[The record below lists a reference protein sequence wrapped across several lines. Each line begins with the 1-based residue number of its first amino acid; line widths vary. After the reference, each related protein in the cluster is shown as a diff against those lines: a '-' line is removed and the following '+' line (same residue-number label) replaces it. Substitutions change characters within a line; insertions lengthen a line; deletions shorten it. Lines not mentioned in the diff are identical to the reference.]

1 MARSYDIADLMTSD
15 GEYIT
20 DSVRRK
26 INGNFRRI
34 CQMMQ
39 KELPSQQQQQIASAV
54 TGIVNGILDNALPEM
69 RDELLDQLAPVGS
82 VIVTYTSSDP
92 RLSHGTWEQVGSG
105 RYIRAAGSG
114 VAVGDEGGSSE
125 AEIAEANLPLLEH
138 TVEVASAGAHTH
150 NMGRALIDY
159 GSWHDASS
167 QPKSLPATG
176 AGHNNTPF
184 DLGQYGGSTG
194 STWGIGVH
202 THTVTIEPHGSEE
215 PEPVAIEPE
224 YVALLFYRRTA

>member
-54 TGIVNGILDNALPEM
+54 AGIVDGILDRVLPEM
-69 RDELLDQLAPVGS
+69 RDELFDQLAPVGS

-114 VAVGDEGGSSE
+114 VAVGDEGGRAE
-125 AEIAEANLPLLEH
+125 VEIAEGNLPLLEH
-138 TVEVASAGAHTH
+138 TVEVASAGSHTH
-150 NMGRALIDY
+150 IMSRAVIDTGAY
-159 GSWHDASS
+159 HDASGA
-167 QPKSLPATG
+167 KSLPGLG
-176 AGHNNTPF
+176 ADMKNTPF
-184 DLGQYGGSTG
+184 DLGQFDWNTG
-194 STWGIGVH
+194 RDASSGAH

>member
-39 KELPSQQQQQIASAV
+39 KELPSQQQQQITSAV
-54 TGIVNGILDNALPEM
+54 AGIVDGILDRALPEM

-114 VAVGDEGGSSE
+114 VAVGDEGGSAE
-125 AEIAEANLPLLEH
+125 VEIAEGNLPLLEH
-138 TVEVASAGAHTH
+138 SVEVASAGSHTH
-150 NMGRALIDY
+150 VMPRAVVDTGAY
-159 GSWHDASS
+159 HDASGA
-167 QPKSLPATG
+167 KSLPGLG
-176 AGHNNTPF
+176 ADMKNTPF
-184 DLGQYGGSTG
+184 DLGQFAGSTG
-194 STWGIGVH
+194 STWGGGAH

>member
-39 KELPSQQQQQIASAV
+39 KELPSQQQQQITSAV
-54 TGIVNGILDNALPEM
+54 AGIVDGILDRVLPEM
-69 RDELLDQLAPVGS
+69 RDELFDQLAPVGS

-114 VAVGDEGGSSE
+114 VAVGDEGGRAE
-125 AEIAEANLPLLEH
+125 VEIAEGNLPLLEH
-138 TVEVASAGAHTH
+138 TVEVASAGSHTH
-150 NMGRALIDY
+150 IMSRAVIDTGAY
-159 GSWHDASS
+159 HDASGA
-167 QPKSLPATG
+167 KSLPGLG
-176 AGHNNTPF
+176 ADMKNTPF
-184 DLGQYGGSTG
+184 DLGQFDWNTG
-194 STWGIGVH
+194 RDASSGAH

>member
-39 KELPSQQQQQIASAV
+39 KELPSQQQQQITSAV
-54 TGIVNGILDNALPEM
+54 AGIVDGILDRVLPEM

-114 VAVGDEGGSSE
+114 VAVGDEGGSAE
-125 AEIAEANLPLLEH
+125 VEIAEGNLPLLEH
-138 TVEVASAGAHTH
+138 TVEVASAGSHTH
-150 NMGRALIDY
+150 VISRAVVDTGAY
-159 GSWHDASS
+159 HDASGA
-167 QPKSLPATG
+167 KSLPGLG
-176 AGHNNTPF
+176 ADMKNTPF
-184 DLGQYGGSTG
+184 DLGQFAGDTG
-194 STWGIGVH
+194 RDASSGAH

>member
-39 KELPSQQQQQIASAV
+39 KELPSQQQQQITSAV
-54 TGIVNGILDNALPEM
+54 AGIVDGILDRALPEM

-114 VAVGDEGGSSE
+114 VAVGDEGGSAE
-125 AEIAEANLPLLEH
+125 VEIAEGNLPLLEH
-138 TVEVASAGAHTH
+138 TVEVASAGSHTH
-150 NMGRALIDY
+150 VMSRAVVDTGAY
-159 GSWHDASS
+159 HDASGA
-167 QPKSLPATG
+167 KSLPGLG
-176 AGHNNTPF
+176 ADMKNTPF
-184 DLGQYGGSTG
+184 DLGQFAGDTG
-194 STWGIGVH
+194 RDASSGAH

>member
-39 KELPSQQQQQIASAV
+39 KELPSQQQQQITSAV
-54 TGIVNGILDNALPEM
+54 TGIVDGILDRVLPEM
-69 RDELLDQLAPVGS
+69 RDELFDQLAPVGS

-114 VAVGDEGGSSE
+114 VSVGDEGGSQE
-125 AEIAEANLPLLEH
+125 VEIAEANLPLLEH
-138 TVEVASAGAHTH
+138 TAEVASAGAHTH
-150 NMGRALIDY
+150 NMGRAIIDY
-159 GSWHDASS
+159 GAYHDASS
-167 QPKSLPATG
+167 QPKSLPGLG
-176 AGHNNTPF
+176 ANLANTPF
-184 DLGQYGGSTG
+184 DLGQFGGSTG
-194 STWGIGVH
+194 NTWGSGAH

>member
-39 KELPSQQQQQIASAV
+39 KELPSQQQQQITSAV
-54 TGIVNGILDNALPEM
+54 AGIVDGILDRVLPEM
-69 RDELLDQLAPVGS
+69 RDELFDQLAPVGS

-105 RYIRAAGSG
+105 KYIRAAGSG
-114 VAVGDEGGSSE
+114 VAVGDEGGSI
-125 AEIAEANLPLLEH
+125 EIEITEANLPLLEH
-138 TVEVASAGAHTH
+138 TVEIASAGSHTH
-150 NMGRALIDY
+150 VMSRAVVDT
-159 GSWHDASS
+159 GSYHDTSGA
-167 QPKSLPATG
+167 KSLPPLG
-176 AGHNNTPF
+176 ADMKNTPF
-184 DLGQYGGSTG
+184 DLGQFAGNTGRDASSGS
-194 STWGIGVH
+194 H

>member
-1 MARSYDIADLMTSD
+1 MTSD

-20 DSVRRK
+20 DQVRRK

-54 TGIVNGILDNALPEM
+54 TGIVNGILDNVLPEM
-69 RDELLDQLAPVGS
+69 RNELFDQLAPVGS

-114 VAVGDEGGSSE
+114 VAVGDEGGSPE
-125 AEIAEANLPLLEH
+125 IEIAEGNLPLLEH
-138 TVEVASAGAHTH
+138 TAEVASAGSHTH
-150 NMGRALIDY
+150 IMSRAVVDTGAY
-159 GSWHDASS
+159 HDASGA
-167 QPKSLPATG
+167 KSLPPLG
-176 AGHNNTPF
+176 ADKKNTPF
-184 DLGQYGGSTG
+184 DLGQFGGNTG
-194 STWGIGVH
+194 RDASSGAH

>member
-39 KELPSQQQQQIASAV
+39 KELPSQQQQQITSAV
-54 TGIVNGILDNALPEM
+54 AGIVDGILDKVLPEM
-69 RDELLDQLAPVGS
+69 RDELFDQLAPVGS

-114 VAVGDEGGSSE
+114 VAVGDEGGSAE
-125 AEIAEANLPLLEH
+125 VEIAEGNLPLLEH

-150 NMGRALIDY
+150 VMSRAVIDTGAY
-159 GSWHDASS
+159 HDASGA
-167 QPKSLPATG
+167 KSLPPLG
-176 AGHNNTPF
+176 GDMKNTPF
-184 DLGQYGGSTG
+184 DLGQFGGNTG
-194 STWGIGVH
+194 RDASSGAH
-202 THTVTIEPHGSEE
+202 THTVMIEPHGSEE
-215 PEPVAIEPE
+215 PEPVSIEPE

>member
-39 KELPSQQQQQIASAV
+39 KELPSQQQQQITSAV
-54 TGIVNGILDNALPEM
+54 AGIVDGILDRALPEM
-69 RDELLDQLAPVGS
+69 RDELFDQLAPVGS

-114 VAVGDEGGSSE
+114 VAVGDEGGSPE
-125 AEIAEANLPLLEH
+125 VEIAEANLPLLEH
-138 TVEVASAGAHTH
+138 SVEVASAGSHTH
-150 NMGRALIDY
+150 VMTRAVVDTGVY
-159 GSWHDASS
+159 HDASGA
-167 QPKSLPATG
+167 KSLPPLG
-176 AGHNNTPF
+176 ADMKNTPF
-184 DLGQYGGSTG
+184 DLGQFGGNTG
-194 STWGIGVH
+194 RDASSGSH

-224 YVALLFYRRTA
+224 YIALLFYRRTA

>member
-20 DSVRRK
+20 DNVRRK
-26 INGNFRRI
+26 INGNFRRLA
-34 CQMMQ
+34 QMVGRDVPAA
-39 KELPSQQQQQIASAV
+39 ERNQIASTVA
-54 TGIVNGILDNALPEM
+54 GIVEGILDRVLPEM

-114 VAVGDEGGSSE
+114 VTVGDEGGSPE
-125 AEIAEANLPLLEH
+125 VEIAEANLPLLEH
-138 TVEVASAGAHTH
+138 SVEVASAGSHTH
-150 NMGRALIDY
+150 IMSRAVVDTGAY
-159 GSWHDASS
+159 HDASGA
-167 QPKSLPATG
+167 KSLPPLG
-176 AGHNNTPF
+176 ADMKNTPF
-184 DLGQYGGSTG
+184 DLGQFGGNTG
-194 STWGIGVH
+194 RDASSGAH

>member
-39 KELPSQQQQQIASAV
+39 KELPSQQQQQITSAV
-54 TGIVNGILDNALPEM
+54 AGIVDGILDRVLPEM

-114 VAVGDEGGSSE
+114 VAVGDEGGSAE
-125 AEIAEANLPLLEH
+125 VEIAEANLPLLEH
-138 TVEVASAGAHTH
+138 TVEVASAGSHTH
-150 NMGRALIDY
+150 VMSRAVVDIGAY
-159 GSWHDASS
+159 HDASGA
-167 QPKSLPATG
+167 KSLPGLG
-176 AGHNNTPF
+176 ADMKNTPF
-184 DLGQYGGSTG
+184 DLGQFAGDTGRDASGGA
-194 STWGIGVH
+194 H

>member
-39 KELPSQQQQQIASAV
+39 KELPSQQQQQITSAV

-69 RDELLDQLAPVGS
+69 RDELFDQLAPVGS

-114 VAVGDEGGSSE
+114 VAVGDEGGRAE
-125 AEIAEANLPLLEH
+125 VEIAEGNLPLLEH
-138 TVEVASAGAHTH
+138 TVEVASAGSHTH
-150 NMGRALIDY
+150 IMSRAVIDTGAY
-159 GSWHDASS
+159 HDASGA
-167 QPKSLPATG
+167 KSLPVLSADMK
-176 AGHNNTPF
+176 HTPF
-184 DLGQYGGSTG
+184 DLGQFDWNTG
-194 STWGIGVH
+194 RNASSGAH

>member
-39 KELPSQQQQQIASAV
+39 KELPSQQQQQITSAV
-54 TGIVNGILDNALPEM
+54 AGIVDGILDRALPEM

-114 VAVGDEGGSSE
+114 VAVGDEGGSAE
-125 AEIAEANLPLLEH
+125 VEIAEGNLPLLEH
-138 TVEVASAGAHTH
+138 TVEVASAGSHTH
-150 NMGRALIDY
+150 VMSRAVVDTGAY
-159 GSWHDASS
+159 HDASGA
-167 QPKSLPATG
+167 KSIPGLG
-176 AGHNNTPF
+176 ADMKNTPF
-184 DLGQYGGSTG
+184 DLGQFAGDTG
-194 STWGIGVH
+194 RDASSGAH